1 MFMRRA
7 LFFVVM
13 IVLLGSCGDQ
23 CFKCEN
29 VSGYP
34 NSTICKD
41 TYETT
46 TNDMSPTWA
55 EYQETAVNAGC
66 VKQ

>member
-1 MFMRRA
+1 MSIRILIFCFA
-7 LFFVVM
+7 L
-13 IVLLGSCGDQ
+13 VLLGSCGDQ
-23 CFKCEN
+23 CFKCEG

-46 TNDMSPTWA
+46 TNDQSPSWA
-55 EYQETAVNAGC
+55 EYQETAVSAGC